1 MAAITK
7 TKQEKDIYSKLN
19 KRKDNSIY
27 EWLEDLKKGAPYVDE
42 SGKCSN
48 PLTGSKIDTNKEGI
62 YPIIIR
68 WCFENY
74 QGYDFTGVPNA
85 QTILSLTN
93 IPAANAAKAAKA
105 ANSAKAAKA
114 KSPDIDIIAIA
125 NEWKDNPMVNPLT
138 GAAIQVSINPDSE
151 YVALYAK
158 IIEKLVKHFL
168 QNGKQNLSIQ
178 DCKTIKHSMPNM
190 HAIYHITDANNNII
204 DSIFYDHLFI
214 AKFISL
220 QNPKTF
226 DYIYSYDVDY
236 LKDIEI
242 YLYLNIYDAIMRSS
256 TNLVGV
262 NYDNVADLLLL
273 VDPSNTMFS
282 VGILVNTLCTDIKNI
297 LYMHESK
304 ITEEKINTAT
314 YNKEVLKYFISIYK
328 LTLTNLDL
336 RKEIINYY
344 NNIAK
349 HNIAYDSFRTHSL
362 NNIPNIYFQ
371 IANHVYKDTDI
382 CKTLLSVYDCILKL
396 YGDNNMKNTK
406 YKYIKDPFKD
416 SLNRNNGEKLQQPIK
431 LQLPQDLQRYKIL
444 SSLPNAVKDEAKE
457 LALIEYQEKD
467 NEWKKKFK
475 EYLFKKDIYE
485 GVFSPNNRKGVWEG
499 SPLKIDMKAYKDD
512 AIIKATKALS
522 AVNSK
527 KVIKAYTTSNH
538 INKSS
543 YSSSKVPKVS
553 FVKYDKVNKKFI
565 ISLNK
570 HAKVNKNVK
579 YVNDADPNTLEEFK
593 NMHPDK
599 QKNTTDIVYY
609 NENNKE
615 FHLRFDT
622 VNIYNYI
629 LKCIEYCEKPI
640 NPITKIELTDENLDE
655 ICYKIK
661 FFTKKPTYNTS
672 FEIRA
677 ILDNCKY
684 DNLLAF
690 DYTIHYLPQR
700 TSNPI
705 IGHLN
710 MHLNISLGG
719 ILFRVIN
726 KLPADVSTPDNYPN
740 QTNPITSTVLTLPV
754 FADYITDIY
763 DEATYTYPVY
773 ILSDLQQKLPKGSM
787 IGNRYFPYRK
797 NNDTG
802 QQWKAVVNL
811 QKFDLNV
818 LDDADTAFAKL
829 KKYKEEKIDPL

>member
-19 KRKDNSIY
+19 KKKDNSIY
-27 EWLEDLKKGAPYVDE
+27 EWLEDLKKGAPYVDA

-85 QTILSLTN
+85 QTILSNMTGTS
-93 IPAANAAKAAKA
+93 AAP
-105 ANSAKAAKA
+105 AAKA

-125 NEWKDNPMVNPLT
+125 KEWKDNPMVNPLT
-138 GAAIQVSINPDSE
+138 GAAIKVSIKPDSE

-158 IIEKLVKHFL
+158 IIEKLVKQFL

-178 DCKTIKHSMPNM
+178 DCATIKDSMPNM

-220 QNPKTF
+220 QNPKTLN
-226 DYIYSYDVDY
+226 YIYSYDVDY
-236 LKDIEI
+236 LKDIEL

-262 NYDNVADLLLL
+262 NYDNVADLLIH
-273 VDPSNTMFS
+273 VDPSNTIFS

-304 ITEEKINTAT
+304 ITAEKINTAI
-314 YNKEVLKYFISIYK
+314 YNKEVLKYYIKIYQ
-328 LTLTNLDL
+328 LTLTNFNL
-336 RKEIINYY
+336 REEIINYY

-349 HNIAYDSFRTHSL
+349 HNTYYNNDRTHPL
-362 NNIPNIYFQ
+362 NNIPYIYFQ
-371 IANHVYKDTDI
+371 IAKHISKDDSI

-396 YGDNNMKNTK
+396 YSDNNMKNTV
-406 YKYIKDPFKD
+406 YKYIKDP
-416 SLNRNNGEKLQQPIK
+416 LNTYKGLEPQLPRKPL
-431 LQLPQDLQRYKIL
+431 LPQDLQKYKML
-444 SSLPNAVKDEAKE
+444 SSLPNAVKNDEKE
-457 LALIEYQEKD
+457 LALKEYQEKD
-467 NEWKKKFK
+467 NEWKKHLK
-475 EYLFKKDIYE
+475 EYEKNNDIYE
-485 GVFSPNNRKGVWEG
+485 RIGKISPKQRRGVWKG
-499 SPLKIDMKAYKDD
+499 SPLKIDMKAYNDD

-522 AVNSK
+522 AKYSK
-527 KVIKAYTTSNH
+527 KNLKAYTTTSH
-538 INKSS
+538 LNKHN
-543 YSSSKVPKVS
+543 SSSQVPKVS
-553 FVKYDKVNKKFI
+553 FVKFDKIAKTFI
-565 ISLNK
+565 VSLNK
-570 HAKVNKNVK
+570 HPKVDKEDYYINKT
-579 YVNDADPNTLEEFK
+579 DPNTLEDFAD
-593 NMHPDK
+593 MHPIK
-599 QKNTTDIVYY
+599 QKYTCDIVSYS
-609 NENNKE
+609 ENNKC
-615 FHLRFDT
+615 FHFRFDT

-640 NPITKIELTDENLDE
+640 NPITKEELTNENLDE
-655 ICYKIK
+655 ICCKIK

-672 FEIRA
+672 LDIRA

-690 DYTIHYLPQR
+690 DYTIDNLQQR

-705 IGHLN
+705 IGVLN
-710 MHLNISLGG
+710 IHLNISLGR

-740 QTNPITSTVLTLPV
+740 QINPVNTTVLTLPV

-763 DEATYTYPVY
+763 DEATHTYPVY
-773 ILSDLQQKLPKGSM
+773 ILSELQQKLPKGNI

-797 NNDTG
+797 NNADG
-802 QQWKAVVNL
+802 QQWKPVVFL
-811 QKFDLNV
+811 PKFALNV
-818 LDDADTAFAKL
+818 LDDADTTFAKL
-829 KKYKEEKIDPL
+829 KKYKDEKIDPL